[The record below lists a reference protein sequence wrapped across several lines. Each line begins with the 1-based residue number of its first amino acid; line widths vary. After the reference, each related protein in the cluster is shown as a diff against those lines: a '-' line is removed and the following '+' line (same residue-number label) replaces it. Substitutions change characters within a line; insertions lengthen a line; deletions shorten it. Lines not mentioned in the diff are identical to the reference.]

1 MDSLIL
7 FTARVL
13 PYLLVA
19 AAVVVWL
26 LLPRRDKVALVV
38 QGVVTLVVVLVL
50 IQIAGAV
57 HTDPRPFVA
66 DPSVQPL
73 FPHEPDNGFPS
84 NHTSL
89 AVAVAL
95 LVVVYRRWVGGVLF
109 VLALCVGAARV
120 AAHVHHVQDIVG
132 GAVIGLVS
140 VLVALLVWRL
150 VRGQVLGW
158 AERLH
163 LVPPGPPERSAD
175 GPSANRL
182 GGVGGPD

>member
-1 MDSLIL
+1 MDPLIL

-38 QGVVTLVVVLVL
+38 QGVVTLVAVLVL
-50 IQIAGAV
+50 IQVAGAV

-73 FPHEPDNGFPS
+73 FAHAPDNGFPS
-84 NHTSL
+84 NHASL

-95 LVVVYRRWVGGVLF
+95 LVVLYRRWVGGVLV

-120 AAHVHHVQDIVG
+120 AAHVHHVQDIVA
-132 GAVIGLVS
+132 GAVIGLVA
-140 VLVALLVWRL
+140 VAVAILVWRL
-150 VRGQVLGW
+150 VRHRVLGW
-158 AERLH
+158 AERLRV
-163 LVPPGPPERSAD
+163 VPPESSTHSPDSHEV
-175 GPSANRL
+175 NRL

>member
-1 MDSLIL
+1 MDTLIL

-26 LLPRRDKVALVV
+26 LLSRRDKVALVV

-50 IQIAGAV
+50 IQVAGAL

-66 DPSVQPL
+66 DPSVHPL
-73 FPHEPDNGFPS
+73 FAHDPDNGFPS

-95 LVVVYRRWVGGVLF
+95 LVLVYRRVIGGVLV

-132 GAVIGLVS
+132 GAAVGLVS
-140 VLVALLVWRL
+140 VLVALAVWWWVAGWVLDRATRWRL
-150 VRGQVLGW
+150 LPAQQQP
-158 AERLH
+158 AE
-163 LVPPGPPERSAD
+163 PAGS
-175 GPSANRL
+175 SNRL
-182 GGVGGPD
+182 GGFGESD